1 MAATGDGSGRNDK
14 RTGGA
19 RPPTIELT
27 ATEVPVTGPAGPRE
41 TAKDPAAGAHP
52 AEATVSPPTATSG
65 TTPKPD
71 GAPGAGAA
79 TGQPAP
85 AQPPSMMGPAGATT
99 GGKPTDTTASPAAE
113 GAEHATASHAKP
125 HSHGAAHT
133 KAADAK
139 SSPGSS
145 APSDA
150 KSASDTKATD
160 VKATD
165 TKATGDTKTGHD
177 LKSTAGTSGSKPAAS
192 PATAAGMKASGTAGS
207 SSAATEARS
216 AAGSSAPAPR
226 RGVGVGGLIAAA
238 LIGGVVGLGG
248 ALAVTHYG
256 IVPLPRTTDAGAA
269 ELAARVDAL
278 SAAVSAA
285 PASDPDAASALRA
298 AVSELGTRVDALAAA
313 AVPPTEEANLSAR
326 LSALEEQVST
336 AVPGA
341 GSADASVLQAS
352 VAALGDRLDG
362 LAGEVEKLAAAP
374 AAAPADAADA
384 GALAALDDRVGALD
398 TQLGERIAGVDR
410 TAGEQLAALDDRLGG
425 RLDALDQQLAAI
437 GERLTVLSEARE
449 QAASTITA
457 LGDRL
462 GTLEAVDPV
471 EAARGPAA
479 ITFATLRLGEALDS
493 GRPYAAELAALTPRL
508 GGSEDV
514 SALSATAESGV
525 PTRAT
530 LAALL
535 VLEKP
540 AMLAATAAPAPAPAD
555 AGPLDAL
562 LSGAQ
567 SLVSIRPTSAES
579 GDPVAT
585 QIEAVT
591 AALAAGDLAAAET
604 AFAALP
610 ETVRAAA
617 PRFAQGLAQRR
628 TAEAAF
634 AGLEATVLARLNG
647 ATE

>member
-1 MAATGDGSGRNDK
+1 MAATGDGSGRTDK

-41 TAKDPAAGAHP
+41 AAKDPAAGAHP
-52 AEATVSPPTATSG
+52 AEATVSPPAATSKGGPAATPDGKTAGGVAGKPEATATSDKPA
-65 TTPKPD
+65 TTPP
-71 GAPGAGAA
+71 PGA
-79 TGQPAP
+79 
-85 AQPPSMMGPAGATT
+85 SGPA
-99 GGKPTDTTASPAAE
+99 ASP
-113 GAEHATASHAKP
+113 GPSATP
-125 HSHGAAHT
+125 
-133 KAADAK
+133 
-139 SSPGSS
+139 
-145 APSDA
+145 
-150 KSASDTKATD
+150 
-160 VKATD
+160 
-165 TKATGDTKTGHD
+165 
-177 LKSTAGTSGSKPAAS
+177 GSKPAPTTTAVPPTKPS
-192 PATAAGMKASGTAGS
+192 TETKTAADGKPADGKSAADTKASIDSTLVSDTKTSADTRTPAGAKSSTGASSTGASTTVPPTA
-207 SSAATEARS
+207 A
-216 AAGSSAPAPR
+216 APR

-256 IVPLPRTTDAGAA
+256 IVPLPPRTTDAGAA
-269 ELAARVDAL
+269 DLAARVDAL
-278 SAAVSAA
+278 AAAVAAA
-285 PASDPDAASALRA
+285 PASDPDAASALRD
-298 AVSELGTRVDALAAA
+298 AVSELSARVDALAAA
-313 AVPPTEEANLSAR
+313 ALPPTEEANLSAR

-352 VAALGDRLDG
+352 VATLGDRLDG

-384 GALAALDDRVGALD
+384 GALAALDERVGALD

-410 TAGEQLAALDDRLGG
+410 TAGEQLAALDDRLTG
-425 RLDALDQQLAAI
+425 RLDALEQRLSSID
-437 GERLTVLSEARE
+437 ERLTALGEARE
-449 QAASTITA
+449 QASSTISG

-462 GTLEAVDPV
+462 GALEAVDPV

-479 ITFATLRLGEALDS
+479 ITFATLRLGEALDA

-508 GGSEDV
+508 EGSEDV

-525 PTRAT
+525 PTRAA

-540 AMLAATAAPAPAPAD
+540 AMLAATAEPAAAPAD

-567 SLVSIRPTSAES
+567 SLVSIRPTGAES

-585 QIEAVT
+585 EIEAVT
-591 AALAAGDLAAAET
+591 AALAAGDLAAAEA

-617 PRFAQGLAQRR
+617 PRFAQALAQRR

-634 AGLEATVLARLNG
+634 ARLEATVLARLNG